1 MASESPGVNAHS
13 RFVEAKIG
21 PRTLMISHPGWI
33 LLAEDNAPDVFLI
46 REALDREGLSCRLD
60 VIDDGDQV
68 LKFID
73 GLEIDSQAG
82 TPDLFVIDLNL
93 PIRSGAEILARLR
106 ASARSAGVPV
116 IVISS
121 SDAPR
126 DRDLAKEH
134 GVELYFRKPS
144 ELEAFMGI
152 GGHIRAILEKRSF
165 LH

>member
-1 MASESPGVNAHS
+1 MAPESSGIGAHP
-13 RFVEAKIG
+13 RFVKAKIG
-21 PRTLMISHPGWI
+21 PRTSMTSRPSWI
-33 LLAEDNAPDVFLI
+33 VLAEDNAPDVFLI
-46 REALDREGLSCRLD
+46 REALKRESLSCRVD

-73 GLEIDSQAG
+73 GLEVDSQAG
-82 TPDLFVIDLNL
+82 TPDLFLIDLNL
-93 PIRSGAEILARLR
+93 PTRSGEEILARLR
-106 ASARSAGVPV
+106 ASVRSAGVPV

-134 GVELYFRKPS
+134 RVQLYFRKPS

-152 GGHIRAILEKRSF
+152 GGHIRAILEKRSP
-165 LH
+165 LR

>member
-1 MASESPGVNAHS
+1 
-13 RFVEAKIG
+13 
-21 PRTLMISHPGWI
+21 MISRPSWI
-33 LLAEDNAPDVFLI
+33 VLAEDNAPDVFLI
-46 REALDREGLSCRLD
+46 REALNREGLACRVD

-73 GLEIDSQAG
+73 HLEDSPAG

-93 PIRSGAEILARLR
+93 PTRSGEEILARLR
-106 ASARSAGVPV
+106 ASVRSAAVPV

-126 DRDLAKEH
+126 DRDLARTH
-134 GVELYFRKPS
+134 GVDLYFRKPA

-152 GGHIRAILEKRSF
+152 GGHIRAILAKRCSSD
-165 LH
+165 